1 MNSFNFSTI
10 PIFYRHFSKWG
21 EFNSKTTT
29 NAFLSAMSLRR
40 TSNDQNSC
48 PSLLR
53 QNLDK
58 QDSSNVKKIL
68 PKKSSQK
75 NTDKKFLP
83 KDSTKNIPPKIFF
96 QKNHPEKLSKISKK
110 FQKIQKISRQFL
122 KYLANAK
129 FGQCDFFPEPKVAL
143 GKDPLY
149 VKQNMTR

>member
-68 PKKSSQK
+68 PKKYWQ
-75 NTDKKFLP
+75 
-83 KDSTKNIPPKIFF
+83 
-96 QKNHPEKLSKISKK
+96 KISPKRFLQKYSAQNFFSKKSSRKIVKK
-110 FQKIQKISRQFL
+110 FQKNSKKSKKFPDNFSNIWLMQN
-122 KYLANAK
+122 LANAT
-129 FGQCDFFPEPKVAL
+129 FS
-143 GKDPLY
+143 
-149 VKQNMTR
+149 QNQKLH

>member
-68 PKKSSQK
+68 PKKYWQ
-75 NTDKKFLP
+75 
-83 KDSTKNIPPKIFF
+83 
-96 QKNHPEKLSKISKK
+96 KISPKRFLQKYSAQNFFSKKSSRKIVKK
-110 FQKIQKISRQFL
+110 FQKNSKKSKKFPDNFSNIWLMQN
-122 KYLANAK
+122 LANAT
-129 FGQCDFFPEPKVAL
+129 FS
-143 GKDPLY
+143 
-149 VKQNMTR
+149 QNQKSH

>member
-83 KDSTKNIPPKIFF
+83 KDSSKNIPPKIFF
-96 QKNHPEKLSKISKK
+96 QKIHPEKLSKNFKKIPKNPKNFQTIS
-110 FQKIQKISRQFL
+110 QI
-122 KYLANAK
+122 
-129 FGQCDFFPEPKVAL
+129 FG
-143 GKDPLY
+143 
-149 VKQNMTR
+149 

>member
-68 PKKSSQK
+68 PKKYWQKISPKRFLQKYSAQNFFSKKSSRK
-75 NTDKKFLP
+75 IVKKFQ
-83 KDSTKNIPPKIFF
+83 TN
-96 QKNHPEKLSKISKK
+96 SKKSKK
-110 FQKIQKISRQFL
+110 FPDNFSNIWLMQN
-122 KYLANAK
+122 LANAT
-129 FGQCDFFPEPKVAL
+129 FS
-143 GKDPLY
+143 
-149 VKQNMTR
+149 QNQKLH

>member
-29 NAFLSAMSLRR
+29 NGFLSAMSLRR
-40 TSNDQNSC
+40 TSNDRNSC

-68 PKKSSQK
+68 PKNTSKKSFQRYPPKKILTKKSFQKISPKRFLQKYSAQIFFSKKSSRKIVKRFQ
-75 NTDKKFLP
+75 KKF
-83 KDSTKNIPPKIFF
+83 K
-96 QKNHPEKLSKISKK
+96 QSKK
-110 FQKIQKISRQFL
+110 FPDNFSNIWLMQN
-122 KYLANAK
+122 LANAT
-129 FGQCDFFPEPKVAL
+129 FS
-143 GKDPLY
+143 
-149 VKQNMTR
+149 QNQKLH

>member
-68 PKKSSQK
+68 PKKYWQKISPKRFLQKYSAQNFFFKKIIQK
-75 NTDKKFLP
+75 NC
-83 KDSTKNIPPKIFF
+83 
-96 QKNHPEKLSKISKK
+96 QKISKK

-149 VKQNMTR
+149 LFHATAPIEII

>member
-83 KDSTKNIPPKIFF
+83 KDSSKNIPPQIFF
-96 QKNHPEKLSKISKK
+96 SKKSSRKIVKK
-110 FQKIQKISRQFL
+110 FQKNSKKSKKFPDNFSNIWLMQN
-122 KYLANAK
+122 LANAT
-129 FGQCDFFPEPKVAL
+129 FS
-143 GKDPLY
+143 
-149 VKQNMTR
+149 QNQKLH

>member
-68 PKKSSQK
+68 PKKYWQ
-75 NTDKKFLP
+75 
-83 KDSTKNIPPKIFF
+83 
-96 QKNHPEKLSKISKK
+96 KISPKRFLQKYSAQNFFSKKSSRKIVKK
-110 FQKIQKISRQFL
+110 FQKNSKKSKKFPDNFSNIWLMQN
-122 KYLANAK
+122 LANAT
-129 FGQCDFFPEPKVAL
+129 FS
-143 GKDPLY
+143 
-149 VKQNMTR
+149 QNQKLHKTRILCVQN